1 MKKRELRKHFLAL
14 RAALS
19 PEERLRADA
28 AICRNIRRLACYREA
43 CCVAAYASDG
53 REPDLFELAKER
65 RFFLPRYVAAKCCY
79 ELVEICDLERDLV
92 PAKYG
97 LREPR
102 PELPAATPEFT
113 ANELLYL
120 APAVA
125 CTTAGVRLGRGGG
138 FYDRMLAEARRPV
151 VGVIYACQLAKD
163 LPREEHDRNVD
174 VVVTERDI
182 YLCEN

>member
-1 MKKRELRKHFLAL
+1 MEKRELRKHFLAL

-28 AICRNIRRLACYREA
+28 AICRNIRQLACYRETG
-43 CCVAAYASDG
+43 CVAAYASDG
-53 REPDLFELAKER
+53 REPDLFELAKEK
-65 RFFLPRYVAAKCCY
+65 RFFLPRYVAAEGCY
-79 ELVEICDLERDLV
+79 ELVEIRDPDRDLI

-102 PELPAATPEFT
+102 PELPAATPEFA

-125 CTTAGVRLGRGGG
+125 CTAAGVRLGRGGG